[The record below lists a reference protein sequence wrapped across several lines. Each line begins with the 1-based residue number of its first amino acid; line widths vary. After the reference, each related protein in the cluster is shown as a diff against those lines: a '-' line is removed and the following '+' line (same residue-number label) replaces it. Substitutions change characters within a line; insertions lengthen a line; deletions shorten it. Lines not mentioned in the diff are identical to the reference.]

1 MMISSSNARTSES
14 ATSIK
19 YHFIMQNM
27 DDDDDDCA
35 VPAENPEDLTDEE
48 GIDLDVD
55 DLDWNDLNY

>member
-1 MMISSSNARTSES
+1 MLVCEI
-14 ATSIK
+14 
-19 YHFIMQNM
+19 

-35 VPAENPEDLTDEE
+35 SVPAEIPEDLTDEE